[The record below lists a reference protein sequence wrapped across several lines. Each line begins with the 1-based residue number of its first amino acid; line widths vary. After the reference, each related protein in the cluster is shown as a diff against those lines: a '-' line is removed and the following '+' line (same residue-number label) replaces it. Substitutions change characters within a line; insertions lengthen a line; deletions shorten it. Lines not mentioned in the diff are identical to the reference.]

1 MPMRNRL
8 LFFLIAGLFVLSC
21 KQINTYDREL
31 KESLAELDQAL
42 DLDEELSIRKESRID
57 SLRRCCE
64 SAPDSRALYL
74 ACDALFQEYHRWN
87 VDSAYKYAYWKL
99 NLARAIGSKEMTA
112 ASELDLANR
121 HYLSSH
127 YLDAIAMMEVIDTS
141 VVASL
146 GMLSEYRYLWYDIYH
161 GLVQT
166 SRHCA
171 QNSDYRQAEQA
182 HLDLCYN
189 STESDC
195 IEYYVTRAKILIP
208 QGRHEE
214 VISLITGKLS
224 DPGTSIAGKARLH
237 YWAGRAYNAKGDGQQ
252 AMIHYATST
261 RYDFLLCRKTY
272 ASIFSLARLCFDR
285 GDIKRAYRYIL
296 YSYKNATDMEDD
308 MHITRIAQLLPEI
321 IVKHEQSVSRNR
333 RIMGVMIV
341 SLIALILALSVAM
354 HLLRKNLKRLN
365 KANDE
370 KDVFLSEFLSMFS
383 EHINGLERY
392 RSSLRIV
399 SKQMDFDAIQQ
410 ELRSDDFIDS
420 EWKLLH
426 DKFDKT
432 ILGLF
437 PNFVEN
443 INSMLRPDCQLGN
456 DLPKGKLSNELRV
469 LALMRLGISEP
480 ARISKF
486 LRLSPTTVY
495 NYRVKFR
502 NAAVCSRE
510 EFESR
515 LMGK

>member
-1 MPMRNRL
+1 MRNRL

-42 DLDEELSIRKESRID
+42 DLDEELSTRKESRID

-74 ACDALFQEYHRWN
+74 ACDALFHEYHRWN
-87 VDSAYKYAYWKL
+87 VDSAYKYAHWKL
-99 NLARAIGSKEMTA
+99 NLAQAIGSKEMTA

-121 HYLSSH
+121 HFLSSH
-127 YLDAIAMMEVIDTS
+127 YMDAIAMMELIDTS
-141 VVASL
+141 IVASL
-146 GMLSEYRYLWYDIYH
+146 GRLPEYRYLWYDIYH
-161 GLVQT
+161 GL
-166 SRHCA
+166 A
-171 QNSDYRQAEQA
+171 QASSHGERISDYRQAEQA
-182 HLDLCYN
+182 YLDLCDKFI
-189 STESDC
+189 ESDC

-214 VISLITGKLS
+214 VISLICSELS
-224 DPGTSIAGKARLH
+224 SPDTPTAIKARLH
-237 YWAGRAYNAKGDGQQ
+237 YWLGRAYNAKGDETK

-261 RYDFLLCRKTY
+261 RYDFLLSQKTY
-272 ASIFSLARLCFDR
+272 GSAFALARLCFNH
-285 GDIKRAYRYIL
+285 GDIKRAYRYIIHS
-296 YSYKNATDMEDD
+296 YSNALEMEDY
-308 MHITRIAQLLPEI
+308 MHISRIAQLLPEI

-333 RIMGVMIV
+333 RIMGVMII
-341 SLIALILALSVAM
+341 SLITLILALSVAM

-383 EHINGLERY
+383 EHIDGLERY

-437 PNFVEN
+437 PNFLEN
-443 INSMLRPDCQLGN
+443 INSMLRADCQLGN
-456 DLPKGKLSNELRV
+456 DLPNGKLSNELRV

-502 NAAVCSRE
+502 NAAACSRE